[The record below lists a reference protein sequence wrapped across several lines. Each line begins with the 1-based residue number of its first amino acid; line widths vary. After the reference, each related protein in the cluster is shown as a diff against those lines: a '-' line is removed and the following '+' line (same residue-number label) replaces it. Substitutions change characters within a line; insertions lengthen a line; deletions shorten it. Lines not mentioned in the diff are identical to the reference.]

1 MMDEDMIV
9 SNISHWEFI
18 LRCCRIKAEACGYEP
33 LRTAFPVSGQRR
45 SCARR
50 SALRLAEA
58 LLRLFYLRLHVI
70 HRPTSEAE
78 WGIVGW
84 SLVKSRFRGRLWAKI
99 CRFPGFS
106 RSQKAPEPAMLGTA
120 QFGL

>member
-84 SLVKSRFRGRLWAKI
+84 SLVKSRFRGRLL
-99 CRFPGFS
+99 GENLSLS
-106 RSQKAPEPAMLGTA
+106 RIQQASEGTRTGDA
-120 QFGL
+120 GHGIV